1 MVYTE
6 IGDKN
11 KKKHNY
17 NQNIEIKK
25 STLLKY
31 SIYLV
36 VLILFISVLFGSF
49 YQINAG
55 ERGYDDDVTS
65 NPEIAKKYGTGESSA
80 FINGV
85 LGTIFHGK
93 TE

>member
-55 ERGYDDDVTS
+55 ERGVLLTFGKADLEV
-65 NPEIAKKYGTGESSA
+65 KGERLH
-80 FINGV
+80 F
-85 LGTIFHGK
+85 
-93 TE
+93 